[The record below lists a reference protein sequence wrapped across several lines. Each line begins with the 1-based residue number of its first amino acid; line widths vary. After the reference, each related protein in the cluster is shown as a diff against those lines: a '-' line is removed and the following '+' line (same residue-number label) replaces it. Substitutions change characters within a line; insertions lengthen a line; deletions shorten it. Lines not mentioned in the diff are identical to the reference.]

1 MTSIAS
7 GVPRKRYTTD
17 EERYKGH
24 LEACKRW
31 YTKKAKPK
39 TESEYGSS
47 YSQEY
52 HQRYYHAHKEKL
64 RAYQAQY
71 RQNRKQVKDFVADN
85 TVQNNTTQTD
95 IAGNQIESINNLV

>member
-1 MTSIAS
+1 MSSIAS

-52 HQRYYHAHKEKL
+52 HKKYYHAHKEKL
-64 RAYQAQY
+64 QAYQLQY
-71 RQNRKQVKDFVADN
+71 RQNRKQVNSFVEDN
-85 TVQNNTTQTD
+85 TVPTTHTD
-95 IAGNQIESINNLV
+95 IAGNVIESINNLV

>member
-1 MTSIAS
+1 MSSIAS

-52 HQRYYHAHKEKL
+52 HKKYYNAHKEKL
-64 RAYQAQY
+64 QAYQLQY
-71 RQNRKQVKDFVADN
+71 RQNRKQVNSFVEDN
-85 TVQNNTTQTD
+85 TVPTTHTD
-95 IAGNQIESINNLV
+95 IAGNVIESINNLV